1 MKNTKPTSK
10 EIDELRKEPPQI
22 LFLIHAFI
30 GIAVAT
36 PLWFLYDYLL
46 RPQPFLVNLGAWLA
60 LIAITFCA
68 SMYFRPIIERAYL
81 RKRTKA
87 QD

>member
-1 MKNTKPTSK
+1 MKNIKPISK
-10 EIDELRKEPPQI
+10 EIDELRKNPPRI

-30 GIAVAT
+30 GIAVAI
-36 PLWFLYDYLL
+36 PLWFLKDYLL
-46 RPQPFLVNLGAWLA
+46 LSQSFLVNLGAWLA
-60 LIAITFCA
+60 LIAIAFCA

-81 RKRTKA
+81 RKQTRA